1 MRTLVLI
8 VAVSTVLSAAQPAG
22 ADDPVTLRFAQTGSP
37 TSPTWT
43 LIWKPWIDRIEAAS
57 EGTLKIQPFH
67 GPTLATMQNVYD
79 RIEAGVADLGS
90 GVQGS
95 IGGRFPGSSV
105 VELPSDAISKEAS
118 SSLWRLHEGGPIAAE
133 YAETR
138 PLALYVFPQSFL
150 NLRSPVEKIAEV
162 RGLKIATLTKSEA
175 ELFNL
180 LGAAPVSTSPIEL
193 YQALQRRT
201 IDGVAI
207 GWLGLVGFK
216 LQEVV
221 KHHILVRTG
230 SGGGFVSMN
239 KAVYA
244 KLPAKAKSAVDANSG
259 HATSM
264 LFGETLDRI
273 YANSERIVRG
283 EDGHSFADADPDG
296 ARQFRAIADQ
306 LIDAWTKKTP
316 NGPAIL
322 AAYRAEVARVRGRR

>member
-1 MRTLVLI
+1 
-8 VAVSTVLSAAQPAG
+8 VLSIAQPA
-22 ADDPVTLRFAQTGSP
+22 AAADPVTLRFAQTGSP

-57 EGTLKIQPFH
+57 DGTLKIQPFH

-79 RIEAGVADLGS
+79 RIESGVADLGS

-105 VELPSDAISKEAS
+105 VELPSDAISREAS
-118 SSLWRLHEGGPIAAE
+118 SGLWRIHQDGLIAVE

-138 PLALYVFPQSFL
+138 PLALYVFPQSFF
-150 NLRSPVEKIAEV
+150 NLRSPVDKIADLK
-162 RGLKIATLTKSEA
+162 GLKIATLTKAEA
-175 ELFNL
+175 ELINQ
-180 LGAAPVSTSPIEL
+180 LGAAPISTSPVEL
-193 YQALQRRT
+193 YQALSRRT
-201 IDGVAI
+201 IDGVTI

-216 LQEVV
+216 LHEVV
-221 KHHILVRTG
+221 KHHILARTG
-230 SGGGFVSMN
+230 SGGGFVAMN
-239 KAVYA
+239 RSVYA

-259 HATSM
+259 HATSQ
-264 LFGETLDRI
+264 LFGEMLDRI
-273 YANSERIVRG
+273 YANSERIVRQ
-283 EDGHSFADADPDG
+283 EDGHSFADADPEG